1 MRVILQEDVKKLG
14 VKGDIVEVADGYARN
29 YLLPRGLAIEAT
41 QRGIKRVK
49 TMRNQQRRQE
59 EKELEKA
66 QGLAEK
72 LEGQEF
78 IIKAKAGEKGRLFGS
93 ITSKD
98 IVDSIKDK
106 FDLVID
112 RRKIELPE
120 PIKSIGSHDV
130 NIRIYAGVV
139 ATIKVVVET

>member
-1 MRVILQEDVKKLG
+1 M
-14 VKGDIVEVADGYARN
+14 
-29 YLLPRGLAIEAT
+29 
-41 QRGIKRVK
+41 
-49 TMRNQQRRQE
+49 
-59 EKELEKA
+59 
-66 QGLAEK
+66 
-72 LEGQEF
+72 
-78 IIKAKAGEKGRLFGS
+78 FGS